1 MIWHAMRAENFMTPQ
16 PFEWKVDEI
25 LSYMDYQ
32 GIAMQMLSN
41 LPNSHAALRSSNDY
55 GATLVKQHPTRFGL
69 LAALPTDDATAAMKE
84 VERSTNELDAD
95 GFAVHSSYNGVYL
108 GDASLEPLWE
118 MLNGRKGTVVFV
130 HPNAYAPSVMGRPTP
145 LIEVAFET
153 TRIVVDM
160 LYNGVFRRYP
170 NITWV
175 LAHCGGALP
184 ALSGRLLALGNEDW
198 APNPEKVSIEEMK
211 EQLARLYLDT
221 TATATSSMLLP
232 ALEMT
237 GGRGEHIVY
246 GSDCGVPCSNER
258 TLNANV
264 ERLLA
269 FEGLT
274 AEEKEAIGHGLKTM
288 FPKAAERIGQG
299 RSS

>member
-1 MIWHAMRAENFMTPQ
+1 
-16 PFEWKVDEI
+16 
-25 LSYMDYQ
+25 MD
-32 GIAMQMLSN
+32 
-41 LPNSHAALRSSNDY
+41 
-55 GATLVKQHPTRFGL
+55 
-69 LAALPTDDATAAMKE
+69 DDAAAMKE
-84 VERSTNELDAD
+84 VERSTSELDAD

-118 MLNGRKGTVVFV
+118 MLNGRKGTVMFL
-130 HPNAYAPSVMGRPTP
+130 HPNAYAPSVMGRPT
-145 LIEVAFET
+145 LVEVAFET
-153 TRIVVDM
+153 TRTVVDM
-160 LYNGVFRRYP
+160 LYNDVFRRYP

-198 APNPEKVSIEEMK
+198 APDPEKVSVEEMK

-221 TATATSSMLLP
+221 AATATSSMLMP

-237 GGRGEHIVY
+237 ERRGEHIVY

-269 FEGLT
+269 FEGL
-274 AEEKEAIGHGLKTM
+274 AVEEKEAIGHRLEKM
-288 FPKAAERIGQG
+288 FPKAAERIGKG